1 MFLKTIFDIL
11 KQVTQVKN
19 SNSGSRYFHLS
30 RCNSILSKKMVD
42 NKAFMVL
49 LIFVSSIFVFNN
61 FCLQ

>member
-1 MFLKTIFDIL
+1 MFLKTLFDIL

-19 SNSGSRYFHLS
+19 SNSGSRYFHLF

-49 LIFVSSIFVFNN
+49 LIFVF
-61 FCLQ
+61 LQ